1 MVSLACESAC
11 VKSLT
16 PYLISLAVAIIFSF
30 IHIRIEGTANQDTP
44 FSTYGPIR
52 ELDRSALD
60 FKFSSQSLDE
70 IPEAQV
76 VVAGIDEKAIEK
88 YGQFPWPRSLIGD
101 FIRTAGEGGASVIAF
116 DVAFVDE
123 DRSNVRPSVR
133 RIRQTLLDSQLGPD
147 GDLAALE
154 EKIKKTLTA
163 KERAR
168 LLPMID
174 GLRASSRSFL
184 SRLDDEIGAKTPD
197 ELMAASVKE
206 HQNKTVLG
214 FMGYTNT
221 EDFIDLTEEDMK
233 VLEKDA
239 RRYSIDTVYDP
250 TVMLI
255 GDQEVDKFT
264 PASRPIKTL
273 NIPNVDWAGFHLP
286 LSILRKEAAYIGSF
300 NAYPDPD
307 GPLRSVPLVFRYK
320 DFLLPSLSAQTA
332 ALYNESPI
340 EPVLFQSTGLIESDS
355 LEGVNLGGFETVP
368 TDREGRLLVRYYSKP
383 EEFFPTFSIAS
394 FLDGSVDPSLYEGKV
409 VLVGMTALG
418 LYDLRPNPFS
428 PTTPGVY
435 IHAMAIQNILDEL
448 FLQRPPLAAVW
459 EVLAYILISL
469 FLAFSI
475 PKLRPYLALLEL
487 IAVIAGI
494 YIIDQLVFFPL
505 GYWVLI
511 VYPSLLCVTVFLC
524 LTVYGYLTEGR
535 EKGEIRKAFQYYL
548 SKNVVDQVLTDPQEL
563 QLGGKKARCTVLFS
577 DIRGFTTISE
587 QLDAKALSE
596 LLNEYLTPMTNVV
609 FNNNGTLDKYMGDA
623 IMAFFGA
630 PIEHDNHA
638 VEGCYT
644 ALEMMEELAV
654 LQEGWAK
661 SGRFSLDV
669 GIGLNTGDMSVGNM
683 GSRIRFDYTVMG
695 DNVNLGSRL
704 EGINKEY
711 RTNII
716 ISESTFEGAKDY
728 IHAREM
734 DLVRVKGKREPVRI
748 YELIGKGPPTS
759 SAKALIEHFGNALQ
773 LYRQQR
779 WDEAIAAFDYV
790 RTEIKLDDGPS
801 SMYIQRC
808 QELKLAPPGEF
819 WDGTYTM
826 TTK

>member
-1 MVSLACESAC
+1 MKNV
-11 VKSLT
+11 T
-16 PYLISLAVAIIFSF
+16 PYLISLAVAIIFSI
-30 IHIRIEGTANQDTP
+30 IHIRIESTSVQDTP
-44 FSTYGPIR
+44 FSAYGPIR

-60 FKFSSQSLDE
+60 FKFSSQTLDE
-70 IPEAQV
+70 MPEAQV

-154 EKIKKTLTA
+154 ASIKKTLTK
-163 KERAR
+163 KERER
-168 LLPMID
+168 LLPLIE
-174 GLRASSRSFL
+174 GLRDSSRSFL

-197 ELMAASVKE
+197 ELLAASVKE
-206 HQNKTVLG
+206 YQDKTVLG
-214 FMGYTNT
+214 FMGYSNT
-221 EDFIDLTEEDMK
+221 EDFIDLTEDDMK
-233 VLEKDA
+233 ILEKDA

-264 PASRPIKTL
+264 PASRPIESL
-273 NIPNVDWAGFHLP
+273 QIPNVDWVGFHLP

-300 NAYPDPD
+300 NAFPDPD

-320 DFLLPSLSAQTA
+320 DFLMPSLSAQSA
-332 ALYNESPI
+332 ALFNESPI
-340 EPVLFQSTGLIESDS
+340 EPVLLQSSGIIESEA

-409 VLVGMTALG
+409 ILVGMTALG

-459 EVLAYILISL
+459 EVLAYILLSL

-494 YIIDQLVFFPL
+494 YIIDQLVLFPQ

-511 VYPSLLCVTVFLC
+511 VYPSLMCVTVFLC

-661 SGRFSLDV
+661 SGTFSLDV

-716 ISESTFEGAKDY
+716 ISESTFEGAKDF

-759 SAKALIEHFGNALQ
+759 NAKALIEHFGNALL

-779 WDEAIAAFDYV
+779 WDEAIAAFDHV